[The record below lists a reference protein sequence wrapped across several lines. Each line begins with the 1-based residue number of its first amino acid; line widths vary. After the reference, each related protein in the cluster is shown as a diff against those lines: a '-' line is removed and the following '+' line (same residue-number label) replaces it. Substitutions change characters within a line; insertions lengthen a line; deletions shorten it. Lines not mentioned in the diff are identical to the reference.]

1 MTAAVCA
8 TGQRRR
14 GFSLIELL
22 IALALLAV
30 LGTVAVPMVELAH
43 QRRQEQALAD
53 ALRDIRR
60 AIDAYRDAVD
70 QGRIPKRAG
79 ASGFPPD
86 LQALVEGVVDDKSP
100 ERSRIHFLRSLPRD
114 PFASDASLAAEDT
127 WALRSHASPPD
138 APQPGED
145 VFDVRSR
152 APGVGL
158 NGIPY
163 REW

>member
-1 MTAAVCA
+1 VKRPRCS
-8 TGQRRR
+8 RRTR
-14 GFSLIELL
+14 RHGFSLIELL

-30 LGTVAVPMVELAH
+30 LGTVAVPMAELVH

-70 QGRIPKRAG
+70 EGRITRPVG
-79 ASGFPPD
+79 TSGFPPD
-86 LQALVEGVVDDKSP
+86 LKALVDGVPDEKSADRRP
-100 ERSRIHFLRSLPRD
+100 IYFLRSLPRD
-114 PFASDASLAAEDT
+114 PMATDATLPADET

-138 APQPGED
+138 DPRPGAD

-152 APGVGL
+152 AAGTGL

>member
-1 MTAAVCA
+1 MTQA
-8 TGQRRR
+8 TRASGHCR

-43 QRRQEQALAD
+43 KRRQEQALAD

-60 AIDAYRDAVD
+60 AIDAYREAVD

-114 PFASDASLAAEDT
+114 PFATDASLPAEDT

-138 APQPGED
+138 APRPGDD
-145 VFDVRSR
+145 VFDVRSK

-158 NGIPY
+158 NGMAY

>member
-1 MTAAVCA
+1 MK
-8 TGQRRR
+8 RRR

-30 LGTVAVPMVELAH
+30 LGTVAVPMAELVH
-43 QRRQEQALAD
+43 QRRQEQALAE

-60 AIDAYRDAVD
+60 AIDAYREAVD
-70 QGRIPKRAG
+70 QGRIPRRAG

-86 LQALVEGVVDDKSP
+86 LRALVDGVPDEKSP
-100 ERSRIHFLRSLPRD
+100 ERRPIHFLRSLPRD
-114 PFASDASLAAEDT
+114 PMASDPTVPAEET

-138 APQPGED
+138 DPRPGDD

-163 REW
+163 RDW